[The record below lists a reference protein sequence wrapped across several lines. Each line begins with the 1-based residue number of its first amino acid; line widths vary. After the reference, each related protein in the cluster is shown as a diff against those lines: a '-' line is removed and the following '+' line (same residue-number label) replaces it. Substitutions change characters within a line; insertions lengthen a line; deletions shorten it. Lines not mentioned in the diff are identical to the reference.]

1 MKKKI
6 ILTNEV
12 KDRVIIWIRLLLS
25 MIFFSYGISKLTGNQ
40 FGNLTLTELNTPI
53 KDLSLFKIAW
63 YLFDHQPF
71 KFFTGICEVFAATL
85 LLFRRTTLLGTLVLF
100 PIIINILII
109 DIMIMP
115 QTLKVSFIFR
125 LTFYLLFCS
134 VLLFFHKEQLIK
146 IKDIIFVKQEYIK
159 FKYWKFLFIPLIMIL
174 LEMTGNVFKFLYY
187 LIISPESTFQNLKNI
202 F

>member
-6 ILTNEV
+6 ILTNEA
-12 KDRVIIWIRLLLS
+12 KDLVIISMRLLLS
-25 MIFFSYGISKLTGNQ
+25 VIFFSYGISKLTGNQ
-40 FGNLTLTELNTPI
+40 FGNLTLTELSTPI

-85 LLFRRTTLLGTLVLF
+85 LLFRRTTLLGTFVLF

-125 LTFYLLFCS
+125 LTCYLLFCS
-134 VLLFFHKEQLIK
+134 ILLFFHKEQLIK
-146 IKDIIFVKQEYIK
+146 IKDIIFVKREYIK

-174 LEMTGNVFKFLYY
+174 LEITGNVFKFLYF
-187 LIISPESTFQNLKNI
+187 LIISPESTIQNFKNI

>member
-12 KDRVIIWIRLLLS
+12 KDIVIISIRLLLS
-25 MIFFSYGISKLTGNQ
+25 VIFFSYGISKLTGNQ

-174 LEMTGNVFKFLYY
+174 LEMIGNVFKFLYY
-187 LIISPESTFQNLKNI
+187 LIISPESTLQNLKNI

>member
-12 KDRVIIWIRLLLS
+12 KDIVIISIRLLLS

-187 LIISPESTFQNLKNI
+187 LIISPESTLQNLKNI

>member
-12 KDRVIIWIRLLLS
+12 KDIVIISIRLLLS